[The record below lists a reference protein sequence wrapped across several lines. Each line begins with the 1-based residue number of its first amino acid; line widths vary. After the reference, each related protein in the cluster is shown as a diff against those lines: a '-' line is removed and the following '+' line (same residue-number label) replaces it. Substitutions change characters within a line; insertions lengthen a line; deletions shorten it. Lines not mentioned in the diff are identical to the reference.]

1 LHLHKPIEFITT
13 SQLIFKLMKTS
24 RRTFIKTSTMAVIG
38 TAILPASVFAC
49 KKKKGIVGLQLY
61 SIRDDMSKDPLG
73 SLTQLAKM
81 GYVYVE
87 HANYIDRKFYGYSAS
102 EFKKV
107 LDGLGLKMISGHT
120 VMRRDHWDET
130 KKDFS
135 DSWKLTVED
144 AAVLEQKYVISPSMD
159 ESMRKTYDDMKRY
172 MEIFNKCGELC
183 KKRGMKFGYHNHD
196 FEFSEKL
203 NNEKVFDIIMKSID
217 PDLVVLQLDIGN
229 LYNGGAVALDIVNQ
243 YPGRFENIHVK
254 DEITAVSGNE
264 KYESTILGEG
274 IVNAEKVV
282 DLATKKGGTTC
293 YIIEQESYQNK
304 TPMECVKADLDIMKK
319 WGY

>member
-1 LHLHKPIEFITT
+1 
-13 SQLIFKLMKTS
+13 
-24 RRTFIKTSTMAVIG
+24 
-38 TAILPASVFAC
+38 
-49 KKKKGIVGLQLY
+49 
-61 SIRDDMSKDPLG
+61 
-73 SLTQLAKM
+73 M
-81 GYVYVE
+81 GYTYLE
-87 HANYIDRKFYGYSAS
+87 HANYVDRKFYGYPAK
-102 EFKKV
+102 EFRKV

-120 VMRRDHWDET
+120 VMSKDHWDET

-135 DSWKLTVED
+135 DSWKMTIED

-172 MEIFNKCGELC
+172 MDIFNKCGKLC

-196 FEFSEKL
+196 FEFSENL
-203 NNEKVFDIIMKSID
+203 NNERLFDIIMKSID
-217 PDLVVLQLDIGN
+217 PNLVVLQLDIGN
-229 LYNGGAVALDIVNQ
+229 LYNGGAVALDVVNQ

-254 DEITAVSGNE
+254 DEIVSTSGSE
-264 KYESTILGEG
+264 KYESTIIGEG

-282 DLATKKGGTTC
+282 DLATKMGGTTC

-304 TPMECVKADLDIMKK
+304 TPMECVKADLDIMHK